1 MTEIAPT
8 RTRAADPVPL
18 RLDFIVGMARGGT
31 TWLGRVLAMHPEL
44 AVFGETSFWGNL
56 YVPPRPDGLYGGAEL
71 RQVLEIQRE
80 RDWRATTR
88 DERDILLG
96 AGARD
101 YGLLVEHAL
110 ARLEPPVSPAD
121 AFRGIAAAIAES
133 EGKRCVLEKTA
144 HHVHWLPRIATA
156 FPDARFILTLRDP
169 YEFVVSLRHLGN
181 RLEGRADR
189 ILDRPW
195 RHPLLAALAWRG
207 YMNSTERARLRYDDR
222 LLVIGTNELRE
233 RPAPTI
239 DRIQAFLDLPI
250 RELAVALSPVNS
262 SFAGRPRPE
271 PAGDDI
277 FWTNLV
283 ARSAMRRNGYAPRR
297 ARFEAGRMLASIV
310 LLPLS
315 AAISFA
321 RLPRR
326 AKIPFREYLS
336 VWVRR

>member
-1 MTEIAPT
+1 M
-8 RTRAADPVPL
+8 RAARGQVPL
-18 RLDFIVGMARGGT
+18 RVNFIVGMARGGT
-31 TWLGRVLAMHPEL
+31 TWLGRVISMHPEL

-56 YVPPRPDGLYGGAEL
+56 YVRPRADRLYGGDEL
-71 RQVLEIQRE
+71 LQVLEIQRE

-88 DERDILLG
+88 DEHDVLLG

-101 YGLLVEHAL
+101 YGMLVEQAL

-121 AFRGIAAAIAES
+121 AFRAIAAAIAES
-133 EGKRCVLEKTA
+133 EGKRRVLEKTA
-144 HHVHWLPRIATA
+144 HHVHWLPRIPAG
-156 FPDARFILTLRDP
+156 FPDSRFILTLRDP

-207 YMNSTERARLRYDDR
+207 YMNSTERARIRYDDR

-233 RPAPTI
+233 RPAPTLE
-239 DRIQAFLDLPI
+239 RIQAFLDLPI
-250 RELAVALSPVNS
+250 RELPVALTPLNS
-262 SFAGRPRPE
+262 SFAGRPRRE
-271 PAGDDI
+271 PGADDV

-283 ARSAMRRNGYAPRR
+283 ARSAMRRNGFSPRR
-297 ARFEAGRMLASIV
+297 VRFQAGRMLASV
-310 LLPLS
+310 VVLPLS

-326 AKIPFREYLS
+326 AKVPFREYLS